1 MLFLFEQL
9 RTELQRLELVG
20 VVLEIDSRCS
30 LLQKVCTLH
39 SNLCVALRIVCV
51 GPSVYV
57 LQLVDAVALVRLVV
71 LDEDDLFQADGC
83 LLGVGDK
90 LLIKA
95 CDVAVRD
102 FNRSEPLLN
111 QDVFSSEILA
121 VLNVI
126 LRVIL
131 RNCNKVS

>member
-1 MLFLFEQL
+1 MPNLKHVVLLFLFEQL

-20 VVLEIDSRCS
+20 VVLEVDSRCS

-71 LDEDDLFQADGC
+71 LDEDDLLQADGC

-95 CDVAVRD
+95 CEVAVRD
-102 FNRSEPLLN
+102 FNRSESALS
-111 QDVFSSEILA
+111 QDVITGEITTALLF
-121 VLNVI
+121 VL
-126 LRVIL
+126 
-131 RNCNKVS
+131 